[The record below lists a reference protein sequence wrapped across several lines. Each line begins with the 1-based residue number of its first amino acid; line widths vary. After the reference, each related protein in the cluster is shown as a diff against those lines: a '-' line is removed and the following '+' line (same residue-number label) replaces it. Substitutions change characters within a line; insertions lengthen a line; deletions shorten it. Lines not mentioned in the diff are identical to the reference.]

1 MRLRY
6 GSQYYTSTCPDIRL
20 WLGTR
25 DEPDVYLRKK
35 TPIRTQACRVHLTR
49 LHDEDKDKYFK
60 KSELKARS
68 GNMSSFGGPSSVGVR
83 MLTPLMSTSWS
94 LALDGVVS
102 LADHLK
108 GIAHYAKYIL

>member
-1 MRLRY
+1 M
-6 GSQYYTSTCPDIRL
+6 S
-20 WLGTR
+20 
-25 DEPDVYLRKK
+25 V
-35 TPIRTQACRVHLTR
+35 
-49 LHDEDKDKYFK
+49 DEDKDKYFK

-94 LALDGVVS
+94 LALDGVFS

-108 GIAHYAKYIL
+108 GIAHHAKYILQRESLSVDGFTSMSVLRTVDN